1 MFSISLLLT
10 DKTKSGFKQIN
21 ELNFNNNPKKKK
33 KTNLFIYLLNNE
45 IKRGFKQINQAKKED
60 AKPK

>member
-1 MFSISLLLT
+1 MSLIST
-10 DKTKSGFKQIN
+10 TTQ
-21 ELNFNNNPKKKK
+21 KKKK

>member
-21 ELNFNNNPKKKK
+21 ELNYNQK
-33 KTNLFIYLLNNE
+33 KTNLCIYLLNNE